1 MWRQPRGLPA
11 NTHGPS
17 LELVLASIWQA
28 AKSVGHLLLGLCY
41 VVALVGAFIVGLATL
56 VAGEPLELP
65 PRYEAA
71 LQAFVV
77 FGVACFF
84 LEGWLKKS
92 TPDRQRE
99 FEREMRDRLDGMSTA
114 LDARVDYRIQVMK
127 ERGRLQT

>member
-1 MWRQPRGLPA
+1 MWRQPRDLPA

-28 AKSVGHLLLGLCY
+28 SKSLGHLLLGLCY
-41 VVALVGAFIVGLATL
+41 IVAVVSAFIVGLATL

-84 LEGWLKKS
+84 LEGWLRKGA
-92 TPDRQRE
+92 PDRQRE

-114 LDARVDYRIQVMK
+114 LDARVQFQIRMMK
-127 ERGRLQT
+127 ERGEL